1 MSAAIRLSTRPSAFF
16 TGVIMAT
23 LTLLLPRESRPE
35 ACVLPSQHVGL
46 TFSVEK
52 VRRDWACRL
61 EPIVNQY
68 TTANKVGPVKTALTE
83 TVYLYL
89 LDRPPTA
96 AALINRLDLG
106 LYKSDMRGPGRY
118 WGSDGEGTEGMVH
131 LVYQEPGSR
140 IYFLEGSHHSRKLP
154 NIRGKA
160 VVFLRMTPVKDAQG
174 AEVVE
179 TTLVSYV
186 RLDNRFLSGLLS
198 LLRPLIGNTVT
209 SKLLKGVETVNRL
222 GIEMRQHPDRVLF
235 EATDPPALPAE
246 DVAFLK
252 HTLAGREE
260 SDKMKSQSAAPR

>member
-1 MSAAIRLSTRPSAFF
+1 MSAAVPFSTRPSAFF
-16 TGVIMAT
+16 IGLLMAA
-23 LTLLLPRESRPE
+23 LTLLVPRESRPE

-46 TFSVEK
+46 TFPVEK
-52 VRRDWACRL
+52 VEREWACRL
-61 EPIVNQY
+61 EPIVSQY
-68 TTANKVGPVKTALTE
+68 TTANKVGPVKTALAE

-118 WGSDGEGTEGMVH
+118 WGSDGEGTEGIVQ
-131 LVYQEPGSR
+131 LVYHDDKSR
-140 IYFLEGSHHSRKLP
+140 IYFLEGTHHSRALP

-160 VVFLRMTPVKDAQG
+160 VVFLRMKPVTDAQG
-174 AEVVE
+174 AEAVE

-209 SKLLKGVETVNRL
+209 RKLLKGVETVNRL
-222 GIEMRQHPDRVLF
+222 GLEMRQHPERVLF
-235 EATDPPALPAE
+235 EAMDPPALPAE

-252 HTLAGREE
+252 QALAGRQEPG
-260 SDKMKSQSAAPR
+260 KMKSQPVAPR